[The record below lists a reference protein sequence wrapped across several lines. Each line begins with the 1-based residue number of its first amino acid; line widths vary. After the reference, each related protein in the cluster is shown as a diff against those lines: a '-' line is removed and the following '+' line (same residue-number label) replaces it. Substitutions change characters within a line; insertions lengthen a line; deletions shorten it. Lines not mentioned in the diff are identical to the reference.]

1 MMYICNYSLQTPNG
15 INWVLPDYSTKG
27 NNNFFIL
34 IGIQGLNL
42 TFSILNKK
50 SQHDDKVVS

>member
-15 INWVLPDYSTKG
+15 INWGLPDYSTKG
-27 NNNFFIL
+27 NNNFFTL

-42 TFSILNKK
+42 TFSIF
-50 SQHDDKVVS
+50 